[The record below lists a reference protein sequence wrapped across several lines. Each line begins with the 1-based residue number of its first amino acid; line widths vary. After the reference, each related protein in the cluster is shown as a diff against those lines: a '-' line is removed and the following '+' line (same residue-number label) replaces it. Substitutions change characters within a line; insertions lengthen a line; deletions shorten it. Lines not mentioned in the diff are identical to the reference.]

1 MHQSVKN
8 IVDLYDNVK
17 QKIQELNYENYD
29 PNIIAVSK
37 TFKMEDIKPL
47 IDYGHKHFGEN
58 KVQEALGKWEEAK
71 AIKKDL
77 KLHMIGK
84 LQTNKV
90 KQAVTLFDY
99 IHSVDN
105 LKLAKKISEEQ
116 KKQNKSLKIFLQV
129 NIGAEDQK
137 SGIKIEY
144 LDELVNES
152 KNLNLDIIGL
162 MCLPPINESTSKYFS
177 FATVKPSLVKN
188 DELNFKEL
196 SLGMSNDYIDAL
208 NYKTTFI
215 RIGTKIFG
223 ERSKLF

>member
-58 KVQEALGKWEEAK
+58 KVQEALEKWEEAK

-116 KKQNKSLKIFLQV
+116 KKQNKRLKIFLQV
-129 NIGAEDQK
+129 NIGEEDQK

-144 LDELVNES
+144 LDELVNDS

-177 FATVKPSLVKN
+177 LIKKKN